1 MQENQLQ
8 DKFGKIPMINGLHAI
23 FSMILMSFE
32 FPNGNPLALSVCISC
47 DLFSSMGGL
56 FFCEIAPIF
65 FPKLPE
71 SKVKIHQ
78 KSLD

>member
-32 FPNGNPLALSVCISC
+32 FPNGNSLALSVCISF
-47 DLFSSMGGL
+47 DLFSSIGGF
-56 FFCEIAPIF
+56 FFCEMALSFSQNSPN
-65 FPKLPE
+65 
-71 SKVKIHQ
+71 Q
-78 KSLD
+78 K